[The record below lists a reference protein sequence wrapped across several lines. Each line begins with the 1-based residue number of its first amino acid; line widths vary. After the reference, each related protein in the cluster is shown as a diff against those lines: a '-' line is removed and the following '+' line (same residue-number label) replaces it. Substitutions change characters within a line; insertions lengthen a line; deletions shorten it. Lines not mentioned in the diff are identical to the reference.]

1 MQLEDL
7 RRELTSVAQLELV
20 GNASSDADVDITEV
34 VHDSRDGAAGA
45 LFCAVPGLTVDGHD
59 FIAAAVGQGA
69 SAVVVE
75 RPDATSAPQL
85 VTPHVR
91 RLMAHAAAIVHR
103 RPSRELAVFGI
114 TGTNGKTTTTQL
126 LGSIVTAAGRNCSV
140 IGTLGGVHTTP
151 ESTDLQRLLRALVDQ
166 GVDIVALE
174 VSSHALDQYRVE
186 ATEFAV
192 AAFSNLTPDH
202 LDYHTNM
209 DSYFEAK
216 KQLFDGR
223 ARAEVINVDDLWG
236 ARLADQRPDPIRV
249 SINDVTIGE
258 ESLAGTRF
266 TWRGLDAWVPLPGRM
281 NVANALMAAESARVL
296 GLSDADIVDGLAS
309 APAVPGRMQTVMASS
324 NANEKRP
331 RPTVVVDYSHTP
343 DSIGVALATLRAV
356 APGARLSIVFG
367 CGGDR
372 DQQKRP
378 LMGRAAELGADRVYV
393 TSDNPRSEDPMRI
406 IKDALAGFESGE
418 DVIVEPDR
426 KSAIERAIIE
436 AGPDDV
442 VLIAGKGHEKTQT
455 IGSDVLPFDD
465 VSIAAHMLKADTQ

>member
-7 RRELTSVAQLELV
+7 RRELISVVQLELADR
-20 GNASSDADVDITEV
+20 ASSDADVAITEV
-34 VHDSRDGAAGA
+34 VHDSRDAAPGA
-45 LFCAVPGLTVDGHD
+45 LFCAVPGLTVDGHN
-59 FIAAAVGQGA
+59 FIGAAVGQGA
-69 SAVVVE
+69 SAVLAE
-75 RPDATSAPQL
+75 RSTATIAPQL
-85 VTPHVR
+85 VTSHVR
-91 RLMAHAAAIVHR
+91 RSMAHAAAIVHR

-126 LGSIVTAAGRNCSV
+126 LGSIVTSAGRNCSV

-151 ESTDLQRLLRALVDQ
+151 ESTDLQRQLRALVDQ
-166 GVDIVALE
+166 GVDVVALE

-192 AAFSNLTPDH
+192 VAFSNLTPDH
-202 LDYHTNM
+202 LDYHKNM
-209 DSYFEAK
+209 DCYFEAK

-223 ARAEVINVDDLWG
+223 ARAEVINVDDPWG
-236 ARLADQRPDPIRV
+236 ARLADERPDPIRV
-249 SINDVTIGE
+249 SLNDVTIGE

-296 GLSDADIVDGLAS
+296 GLSDTDIVDGLAS
-309 APAVPGRMQTVMASS
+309 AQAVPGRMQTVVVSS
-324 NANEKRP
+324 DNQEQP

-343 DSIGVALATLRAV
+343 DSIEVALATLRAV
-356 APGARLSIVFG
+356 APGAQLSIVFG

-372 DQQKRP
+372 DRQKRP
-378 LMGRAAELGADRVYV
+378 LMGRAAEVGADRVYV
-393 TSDNPRSEDPMRI
+393 TSDNPRSEDPMSI
-406 IKDALAGFESGE
+406 IEDALAGFESGE

-426 KSAIERAIIE
+426 RSAIERAIIDS
-436 AGPDDV
+436 GPDDV

-465 VSIAAHMLKADTQ
+465 VRIAAHMLEAVTP